1 MAVKIKESELIAMC
15 SNPNT
20 VELGFRHLMG
30 QYKEKLYWQIKRIV
44 EHHDDAEEVI
54 QNVWI
59 KIWQNIAGF
68 KGESQ
73 LSTWLYRI
81 AYNESIS
88 YVQNRKKQK
97 LADWELMEPTLEETT
112 SEDRLFNHEIY
123 DSEEVMKRIEQA
135 VELLPSKQKLIFHY
149 RYNEEMPYAQISEIT
164 GTSEG
169 ALKASFHHAVKK
181 IEEFVKKN

>member
-1 MAVKIKESELIAMC
+1 MIKISDDQILAMC
-15 SNPNT
+15 AKSES
-20 VELGFRHLMG
+20 VDLGMRQLIS
-30 QYKEKLYWQIKRIV
+30 QYKDKIYWQVKRIV
-44 EHHDDAEEVI
+44 EHHDDIEEVM

-59 KIWQNIAGF
+59 KTWQNIAGF

-88 YVQNRKKQK
+88 YLQNKKKQN
-97 LADWELMEPTLEETT
+97 LADWELMEPTLD
-112 SEDRLFNHEIY
+112 DRSDDVLYNHALY
-123 DSEEVMKRIEQA
+123 DREEVVKKIEKA
-135 VELLPSKQKLIFHY
+135 VEALPQKQKLIFHY
-149 RYNEEMPYAQISEIT
+149 RYNEEMPYAQIAEIT

-181 IEEFVKKN
+181 IEEFIKKH

>member
-1 MAVKIKESELIAMC
+1 MSKIKDEEILRLCLSADSVDI
-15 SNPNT
+15 
-20 VELGFRHLMG
+20 GFRNLIN

-44 EHHDDAEEVI
+44 EHHDDTEEVI

-59 KIWQNIAGF
+59 KVWQNIANF

-88 YVQNRKKQK
+88 YVQGRKKQK
-97 LADWELMEPTLEETT
+97 LADWEVSEPIVND
-112 SEDRLFNHEIY
+112 SSDDSLFNHEIY
-123 DSEEVMKRIEQA
+123 DSEEVLRRIEIA
-135 VELLPSKQKLIFHY
+135 VEKLPQKQKLIFHY
-149 RYNEEMPYAQISEIT
+149 RYNEEMPYAQIAEIT

>member
-1 MAVKIKESELIAMC
+1 MKLKDDEILSLCKSPSSM
-15 SNPNT
+15 
-20 VELGFRHLMG
+20 ELGLRHLIS
-30 QYKEKLYWQIKRIV
+30 QYKDKLYWQIKRIV
-44 EHHDDAEEVI
+44 DHHDDVEEVT

-59 KIWQNIAGF
+59 KVWQNITGF

-88 YVQNRKKQK
+88 YLQGRKKQN
-97 LADWELMEPTLEETT
+97 LADWELMEPTLDDK
-112 SEDRLFNHEIY
+112 SSDPLFNHEKY
-123 DSEEVMKRIEQA
+123 DQKEVLARIDKAIET
-135 VELLPSKQKLIFHY
+135 LPSKQKLIFHY
-149 RYNEEMPYAQISEIT
+149 RYNEEMPYAQIADIT

-181 IEEFVKKN
+181 IEEFIKKN

>member
-1 MAVKIKESELIAMC
+1 MIKIKDDEILKLCI
-15 SNPNT
+15 NPNS
-20 VELGFRHLMG
+20 VELGFRHLIHN
-30 QYKEKLYWQIKRIV
+30 YKEKLYWQIKRIV

-59 KIWQNIAGF
+59 KVWQNIAGF

-88 YVQNRKKQK
+88 YVQGRKKQK
-97 LADWELMEPTLEETT
+97 LADWETAEPLI
-112 SEDRLFNHEIY
+112 EDKTDDNLFNHEIY
-123 DSEEVMKRIEQA
+123 DSEEVLRRIELA
-135 VELLPSKQKLIFHY
+135 IEKLPQKQKLIFHY
-149 RYNEEMPYAQISEIT
+149 RYNEELPYAQIAEIT